1 MHLFLG
7 LGPPNEEQEFS
18 PLSRHYFH
26 GTFHVFVATSIIP
39 HRATDTSIP
48 TRAMYKSTDT
58 GGCKLIL
65 THFILFVQALSLSLS
80 FCLRLCLC
88 LCHCHCLYRC
98 RVVYY
103 LCVVTIKQLV
113 CQLPIVSEPI
123 SNQSVLVPQIHSL
136 TLHHTTRHAHIHTC
150 RYRWCVSVHFLI
162 HIIWSYSFHD
172 YRMKRCSDCYHALYV
187 VIIAIPIVITVT
199 FATGFAAAA
208 VHIGRFAD
216 WLVGTA
222 VAALTRRIVVI
233 WWSRELPES
242 YYLQTYAHSVI
253 TFPSADRMIRNW
265 TIYAELFL
273 HFYLS
278 HSLPVFVFTPQSRNT
293 LLFMLTF
300 HLHLISQKKKQIH
313 ANVSPLRELSWMWGC
328 NQTIRYV
335 LIRFIYLFIL
345 LAVP

>member
-136 TLHHTTRHAHIHTC
+136 TLHHTTPHDTHT
-150 RYRWCVSVHFLI
+150 Y
-162 HIIWSYSFHD
+162 
-172 YRMKRCSDCYHALYV
+172 
-187 VIIAIPIVITVT
+187 
-199 FATGFAAAA
+199 
-208 VHIGRFAD
+208 
-216 WLVGTA
+216 
-222 VAALTRRIVVI
+222 
-233 WWSRELPES
+233 
-242 YYLQTYAHSVI
+242 
-253 TFPSADRMIRNW
+253 
-265 TIYAELFL
+265 
-273 HFYLS
+273 
-278 HSLPVFVFTPQSRNT
+278 
-293 LLFMLTF
+293 
-300 HLHLISQKKKQIH
+300 IH
-313 ANVSPLRELSWMWGC
+313 ADTGDVF
-328 NQTIRYV
+328 
-335 LIRFIYLFIL
+335 RFIF
-345 LAVP
+345 